1 VRHCSGFSIDYQNLL
16 YIGMPQAL
24 QRDTFAGHARNSG
37 YDCFDVHEFCPVPLP
52 VIRQATSN
60 DLDSI
65 IELLRTGDLRTE
77 GIMDNHTLYWVAKN
91 GPDLIGAIG
100 LELGGTCALLRSA
113 VVSIA
118 ERGRGIGGQLTEGA
132 LEWAWRN
139 GYRVVYCFSTDAGAY
154 WRGRGFKPCA
164 VDEVVRALP
173 KAPQVLLFEALG
185 LLPAE
190 AAFCITADSQ
200 TDSA

>member
-1 VRHCSGFSIDYQNLL
+1 
-16 YIGMPQAL
+16 
-24 QRDTFAGHARNSG
+24 
-37 YDCFDVHEFCPVPLP
+37 
-52 VIRQATSN
+52 VIRQATTN

-77 GIMDNHTLYWVAKN
+77 GIMDNHTVYWIAEN

-113 VVSIA
+113 VVA
-118 ERGRGIGGQLTEGA
+118 ATERGKGIGGQLTERA

-139 GYRVVYCFSTDAGAY
+139 GYRAVYCFSTDAGAY
-154 WRGRGFKPCA
+154 WARRGFKPCP

-173 KAPQVLLFEALG
+173 KAPQVRLFEALG
-185 LLPAE
+185 WLPAE
-190 AAFCITADSQ
+190 AAYCITADSQ
-200 TDSA
+200 TDPA